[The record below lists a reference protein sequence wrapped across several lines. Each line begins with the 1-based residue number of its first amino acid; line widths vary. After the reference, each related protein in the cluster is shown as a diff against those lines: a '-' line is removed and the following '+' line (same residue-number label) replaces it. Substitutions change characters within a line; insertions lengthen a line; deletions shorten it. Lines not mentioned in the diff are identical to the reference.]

1 VQGYLTIGATVAGL
15 ALLSGCATATGIHN
29 VAATAPATHSASKT
43 RTKTKAKKSTTAK
56 QDLASTVALPVEN
69 DGSHVSVAVDDLSTG
84 MTASYNGTD
93 NEFVTASIVKADIL
107 STLLYQSQQ
116 SGQALNEDEQELATT
131 MIENSD
137 NDSATALF
145 QDIGTTSGLDA
156 ANKVFGLTGTSA
168 NSAWGDTT
176 TTTDDQIK
184 LLRQIFTSDSVLSA
198 SSREYI
204 QDLMSQVEADQRWG
218 VPAAADSGTD
228 YYVKNGWLPRS
239 ATNLWE
245 INSIGEIIH
254 DGQRML
260 IAVLS
265 ADNESEDSGIDLVQ
279 QIATD
284 AANAMAKAG
293 KS

>member
-1 VQGYLTIGATVAGL
+1 MHGYITIGAAVAGL
-15 ALLSGCATATGIHN
+15 ALLSGCATATAIRN
-29 VAATAPATHSASKT
+29 VAAIAPATHNTSKT
-43 RTKTKAKKSTTAK
+43 RTKTRSKKSAA
-56 QDLASTVALPVEN
+56 QELASAVASLVEN
-69 DGSHVSVAVDDLSTG
+69 DHDHLSVAVDDLTTG
-84 MTASYNGTD
+84 TTASDNGTD

-107 STLLYQSQQ
+107 STLLYQNQQ
-116 SGQALNEDEQELATT
+116 YGQTLGEDEQELATT

-145 QDIGTTSGLDA
+145 QDIGTTSALDA
-156 ANKVFGLTGTSA
+156 ANKVFGLTDTSA
-168 NSAWGDTT
+168 NSAWGLTT

-204 QDLMSQVEADQRWG
+204 QDLMSQVESDQRWG

-228 YYVKNGWLPRS
+228 YYVKNGWLPNP
-239 ATNLWE
+239 TLWE
-245 INSIGEIIH
+245 INSIGEVVH
-254 DGQRML
+254 DGQHML

-265 ADNESEDSGIDLVQ
+265 DDNESEDSGIDLVQ
-279 QIATD
+279 EIAAD
-284 AANAMAKAG
+284 AADAMVRAG

>member
-116 SGQALNEDEQELATT
+116 SGQALNEDEQ
-131 MIENSD
+131 
-137 NDSATALF
+137 
-145 QDIGTTSGLDA
+145 
-156 ANKVFGLTGTSA
+156 
-168 NSAWGDTT
+168 
-176 TTTDDQIK
+176 
-184 LLRQIFTSDSVLSA
+184 
-198 SSREYI
+198 
-204 QDLMSQVEADQRWG
+204 
-218 VPAAADSGTD
+218 
-228 YYVKNGWLPRS
+228 
-239 ATNLWE
+239 
-245 INSIGEIIH
+245 
-254 DGQRML
+254 
-260 IAVLS
+260 
-265 ADNESEDSGIDLVQ
+265 
-279 QIATD
+279 
-284 AANAMAKAG
+284 
-293 KS
+293 